1 MVDFRIEAGKGRMSH
16 FIKNMEDIYQERYS
30 NQLEWA
36 PSDKVLNTLNVKVNN
51 DSNEL

>member
-1 MVDFRIEAGKGRMSH
+1 MADFRIEAGKGRNVS
-16 FIKNMEDIYQERYS
+16 FYKNMEDIYQRYS

-36 PSDKVLNTLNVKVNN
+36 PSDKVLNILNVKVNN

>member
-1 MVDFRIEAGKGRMSH
+1 MAVRIEAGKGRNVS
-16 FIKNMEDIYQERYS
+16 FYQKYGRYISESCS